1 MTYRS
6 VLSVSSS
13 RRALMSAKHSA
24 CLWSAARQAMLLET
38 QKQYANTEW
47 TARESLEIII
57 TDGEEIKDAVKTVS

>member
-1 MTYRS
+1 
-6 VLSVSSS
+6 
-13 RRALMSAKHSA
+13 MSAKHSA